1 MTVLA
6 LAGLGIATYLLATRI
21 LGEPPACGPV
31 KGCETVAAS
40 EYATLFGIPV
50 ALFGVAFSAV
60 LAIAC
65 VAWWR
70 RADPRALYAS
80 YGFGLAGVIA
90 VAYLT
95 YLEIF
100 VIGAICVWCVGYA
113 TTVVATCALT
123 AAAALR
129 MSDSD
134 AAPVADRDDPP
145 AISPQSGSRRTR
157 SAPRSPRH

>member
-1 MTVLA
+1 MTTELTAQGPAIATSGGRFGAAMTVLA
-6 LAGLGIATYLLATRI
+6 VAGLGIATYLLAARI

-40 EYATLFGIPV
+40 EYATLFGVPV

-65 VAWWR
+65 AAWWR
-70 RADPRALYAS
+70 RADRRALYAS
-80 YGFGLAGVIA
+80 YGLGLAGVIA

-95 YLEIF
+95 YLEVF

-113 TTVVATCALT
+113 ATLVATCALT

-129 MSDSD
+129 TSD
-134 AAPVADRDDPP
+134 
-145 AISPQSGSRRTR
+145 
-157 SAPRSPRH
+157 

>member
-1 MTVLA
+1 MIEPRRGGRFGAGMTALA
-6 LAGLGIATYLLATRI
+6 LAGLAIAAYLLVARI
-21 LGEPPACGPV
+21 IGEAPACGPV

-40 EYATLFGIPV
+40 EYATLFGVPV

-95 YLEIF
+95 YLEVF
-100 VIGAICVWCVGYA
+100 VIRAICVWCVAYA
-113 TTVVATCALT
+113 TTIVAT
-123 AAAALR
+123 
-129 MSDSD
+129 
-134 AAPVADRDDPP
+134 
-145 AISPQSGSRRTR
+145 
-157 SAPRSPRH
+157 